1 VATSYNNIGGV
12 YLKKGDLENALL
24 QFQRALEIRTRV
36 FGSEHPDVAQS
47 YGNMGYLY
55 CSLGKAEEAN
65 EMFTKAYSIFLKV
78 LGPDQLHTQQ
88 VKSEVD

>member
-1 VATSYNNIGGV
+1 MSRQEGKVRSVAM
-12 YLKKGDLENALL
+12 
-24 QFQRALEIRTRV
+24 
-36 FGSEHPDVAQS
+36 S
-47 YGNMGYLY
+47 YGNMGYVY
-55 CSLGKAEEAN
+55 RSLGKAEEAN